1 MRDFSG
7 CPLVKTASNAEG
19 EGSALGR
26 ELKSHVLCDIPL
38 LPAKTNKQTKN
49 QNNQNQ
55 LFFRIK
61 SLAVG

>member
-38 LPAKTNKQTKN
+38 LPAKTNKQKTKTTKN
-49 QNNQNQ
+49 NY
-55 LFFRIK
+55 
-61 SLAVG
+61 SLD